1 MVRASKSEKQST
13 QSSAPTPVVVNTETV
28 LASSST
34 PKKSEKSASSK
45 PKKSVSEKTT
55 EQPVEPVVSV
65 TTTVEVESAAPTS
78 DVPHIDIVE
87 LSNVNKLTEFSAKL
101 QQLSSMLS
109 SVKSD
114 FKLIEKS
121 VSRELKI
128 AQKNSSKKKKNAGN
142 RKPSGFVKPTL
153 ISDELAQFLG
163 KTSGTEMART
173 EVSKEINT
181 YIRTNGLQDKVNGRR
196 IIPDVS
202 LTKILNIKN
211 EEELTYFN
219 LQKYMKHH
227 FIKPSTAVA
236 TA

>member
-13 QSSAPTPVVVNTETV
+13 QSSVTTPVVANPETV
-28 LASSST
+28 LVSST
-34 PKKSEKSASSK
+34 SKKSEKSASSK
-45 PKKSVSEKTT
+45 PKKVSAPKST

-65 TTTVEVESAAPTS
+65 APVVEVESVAPTT
-78 DVPHIDIVE
+78 DVPNIDIVE

-153 ISDELAQFLG
+153 ISDELAEFLG

-173 EVSKEINT
+173 EVSKEINA
-181 YIRTNGLQDKVNGRR
+181 YIRTNGLQDKLNGRR

-227 FIKPSTAVA
+227 FIKPAGVVA